1 MSAPFKPGGPAHDLL
16 NSAHAVLTVLND
28 ADDQH
33 LGELESF
40 AELLA
45 HLVERP
51 GDTLTTSA
59 LAALAANID
68 RHAEAVAVAMRTAVE
83 MFRPAVM
90 RGHGTDA
97 PN

>member
-1 MSAPFKPGGPAHDLL
+1 MSAPFHPASPAYDLL
-16 NSAHAVLTVLND
+16 NSADAALSVLND

-33 LGELESF
+33 LGDLESF

-51 GDTLTTSA
+51 DDTLTTSA

-83 MFRPAVM
+83 MLRPAVM
-90 RGHGTDA
+90 RGYGTDA